1 MAKVKMRKVG
11 RYSNEFKITAI
22 RLASLP
28 GALIQDVAKVL
39 DIHPFMLS
47 RWKKEYREG
56 KIKGDPHPDLEKL
69 TEVEE
74 KVSEQSRIRELE
86 RALKKAQI
94 ENDLLKKNHPIQ
106 LRTKAQVFAFIDR
119 HHPTY
124 ELRFLCCHYGVSR
137 SGYYAWKE
145 RPMSEQMK
153 ANRDLLRQILT
164 IHQESHETYG
174 SPRVWKALKKG
185 RHGVRS

>member
-1 MAKVKMRKVG
+1 MGKGRMRKVG

-56 KIKGDPHPDLEKL
+56 KITGEPHPDLEKL
-69 TEVEE
+69 SEVEE

-94 ENDLLKKNHPIQ
+94 ENDLLKKTIQ
-106 LRTKAQVFAFIDR
+106 FNL
-119 HHPTY
+119 
-124 ELRFLCCHYGVSR
+124 E
-137 SGYYAWKE
+137 
-145 RPMSEQMK
+145 
-153 ANRDLLRQILT
+153 
-164 IHQESHETYG
+164 
-174 SPRVWKALKKG
+174 
-185 RHGVRS
+185 

>member
-1 MAKVKMRKVG
+1 MGKGRMRRVG

-28 GALIQDVAKVL
+28 GTLIQDVAKVL

-56 KIKGDPHPDLEKL
+56 KITGDPHPDIEKL
-69 TEVEE
+69 SEVEK

-94 ENDLLKKNHPIQ
+94 ENDLLKKTIQ
-106 LRTKAQVFAFIDR
+106 FNL
-119 HHPTY
+119 
-124 ELRFLCCHYGVSR
+124 
-137 SGYYAWKE
+137 
-145 RPMSEQMK
+145 EQRRK
-153 ANRDLLRQILT
+153 CSPLLTGIIKT
-164 IHQESHETYG
+164 MGSSSSVAITESPGAGTTHG
-174 SPRVWKALKKG
+174 KG
-185 RHGVRS
+185 GR